1 MYENVKIPT
10 RYEFILTNLPLVS
23 LCVFLVFILYP
34 LVHIIEYIVGIS
46 PSINFF
52 PSTFHVLV
60 YGGLISLLQLY
71 ILYLH
76 LQSYKKM
83 KNSPFLTF
91 NNIIF
96 VIDKSLSSRYT
107 LTGRNIILTLKWNN
121 ITQINATQNN
131 LHIHYKKNN
140 KIKSEKID
148 IRWCEQKDALIKTL
162 KTLCNNHGITII
174 DNTSTIS
181 NNYKQPENHTIN
193 NSRYD
198 MER

>member
-1 MYENVKIPT
+1 MYKYFKSPSICQ
-10 RYEFILTNLPLVS
+10 YIKTNLPLTTFFI
-23 LCVFLVFILYP
+23 FLVFVLYP
-34 LVHIIEYIVGIS
+34 LIHIIEYIVGIS

-52 PSTFHVLV
+52 PSRFHVLV

-83 KNSPFLTF
+83 ENSPFLTF

-107 LTGRNIILTLKWNN
+107 LTGRDTILTLKWNN

-131 LHIHYKKNN
+131 LHIYYKKNN

-148 IRWCEQKDALIKTL
+148 MRWCEQKDALIKTL

-174 DNTSTIS
+174 DNTPTIS
-181 NNYKQPENHTIN
+181 NNYKQPENHTIDDSKN
-193 NSRYD
+193 N